1 MLQQMRYFII
11 AIVIFRRFH
20 CVASCRMLHF
30 DIYNLSSLFLFLF
43 LFFASDWA
51 VFLHLDERAAI
62 VVQVWN
68 EEIVA
73 AAT

>member
-1 MLQQMRYFII
+1 MLQRMRYFII

-30 DIYNLSSLFLFLF
+30 DIYTIFVFAF
-43 LFFASDWA
+43 TFFAVA
-51 VFLHLDERAAI
+51 HLPERVAVNVFLLASLKRRN
-62 VVQVWN
+62 VF
-68 EEIVA
+68 A